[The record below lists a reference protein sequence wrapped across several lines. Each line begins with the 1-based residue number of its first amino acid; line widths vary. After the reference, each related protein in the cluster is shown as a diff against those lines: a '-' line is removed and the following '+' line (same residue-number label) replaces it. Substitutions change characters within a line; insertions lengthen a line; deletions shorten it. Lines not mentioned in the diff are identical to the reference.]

1 MNLDEANEWADS
13 VNQSPKEMKMN
24 LADSIRFNILHGRH

>member
-1 MNLDEANEWADS
+1 MNLDEANEWVS